1 MNAKT
6 RFDRQVSASNAR
18 LTDISPKA
26 VDWAY
31 RNLVQHWAF
40 RTPSGDTA
48 CGECGH
54 KFHHKG
60 KGSFVKCPECG
71 RRLKIKDTLKRKI
84 EESTYFSTLEAI
96 DGLQV
101 QRVSLLSVTYK
112 KGMPKSLASVEIC
125 RLWLNAKGQT
135 ALTSKNRTLGHYL
148 DSFNWASPIELKSGI
163 SETHF
168 IISNTYIY
176 PRLTL
181 IPELRRNGMTNDC
194 NTIKCHPFRLMKS
207 LLADSRIETM
217 MKAGHFGAVD
227 YFVNNPSRLDQ
238 CWNSYKIASRHGYVP
253 ADWGIW
259 CDLIRL
265 LDRCGRDIR
274 STRYICPTDL
284 KAEHDKWLDKTTTA
298 EEKRKDRE
306 QLIRAKAKEEDFLKS
321 KSCYFGI
328 VISDKDIE
336 VSVLDSIE
344 AYQAEGTAMHHCVFK
359 CEYYA
364 QKDSIVLSAHD
375 KSGNRIE
382 TVEFSLTEN
391 RVVQSRGRC
400 NTNTEYHDRIVNLV
414 NANAHRF
421 IEAKASA

>member
-1 MNAKT
+1 MKAKSK
-6 RFDRQVSASNAR
+6 FDRQVAASNER
-18 LTDISPKA
+18 LTAISPKA
-26 VDWAY
+26 IDWAY
-31 RNLVQHWAF
+31 RHLVEHWAF
-40 RTPSGDTA
+40 RTSSGNTT

-71 RRLKIKDTLKRKI
+71 RQLKIKDTLKRKI

-112 KGMPKSLASVEIC
+112 KGEPKKVAFVEIF

-168 IISNTYIY
+168 IISNTYVY
-176 PRLTL
+176 PRISL
-181 IPELRRNGMTNDC
+181 IAELKRNGMTNDS
-194 NTIKCHPFRLMKS
+194 NRIDCHPFRLMKA
-207 LLADSRIETM
+207 LMTDSRIETM
-217 MKAGHFGAVD
+217 MKAGHFGAVG
-227 YFVNNPSRLDQ
+227 YFVSHNDRLEQ
-238 CWNSYKIASRHGYVP
+238 CWSSYKVASRHGYTP
-253 ADWGIW
+253 HDWGMW
-259 CDLIRL
+259 SDLIRL
-265 LDRCGRDIR
+265 LDRCGRDTR
-274 STRYICPTDL
+274 STRYICPADL
-284 KAEHDKWLDKTTTA
+284 KAEHDRWLDKVTTA
-298 EEKRKDRE
+298 EEKRRAKE
-306 QLIRAKAKEEDFLKS
+306 QLVRAKAKEEDFLKS

-364 QKDSIVLSAHD
+364 QNDSIILSAHD
-375 KSGNRIE
+375 KSGKRIE

-391 RVVQSRGRC
+391 RVVQSRGHC
-400 NTNTEYHDRIVNLV
+400 NTNTKYHDRIVNLV

-421 IEAKASA
+421 IEAMASA